1 MTREEAAA
9 LVNSAIDQLVLNDSA
24 LLDLDVTERSLSY
37 RLAHYMAL
45 SEAIR
50 PPLTVDCEYNRHFG
64 DPKRL
69 RLPPRNALDRE
80 IRATTVFP
88 DILVHERN
96 TNANNLVV
104 LELKKPGEDIAY
116 DELKLRAFRE
126 ELGYLHTAHVIL
138 GRVANGTIIR
148 EVTWID
154 G

>member
-1 MTREEAAA
+1 MNREEATA
-9 LVNSAIDQLVLNDSA
+9 LINSAIDELLQHDAA

-45 SEAIR
+45 SELVR

-69 RLPPRNALDRE
+69 KLPPRKALDRE

-96 TNANNLVV
+96 TDANNLVV

-126 ELGYLHTAHVIL
+126 ELGYIHTAHVIL
-138 GRVANGTIIR
+138 GYSDHGELIR
-148 EVTWID
+148 EIAWID

>member
-1 MTREEAAA
+1 MTREEATA
-9 LVNSAIDQLVLNDSA
+9 LVNSAIDQLLEHDSA
-24 LLDLDVTERSLSY
+24 LLGLDVTERSLSH

-69 RLPPRNALDRE
+69 KLPPRKALDRE

-96 TNANNLVV
+96 TDANNLVV
-104 LELKKPGEDIAY
+104 LELKKPSEDIAY

-126 ELGYLHTAHVIL
+126 ELGYIHTAHVIL
-138 GRVANGTIIR
+138 GHAANGSLIR
-148 EVTWID
+148 QVVWID

>member
-1 MTREEAAA
+1 MTREEATA
-9 LVNSAIDQLVLNDSA
+9 LVNSAIDQLLQHDSA
-24 LLDLDVTERSLSY
+24 LLALDVTERSLSY

-45 SEAIR
+45 SEIVR

-69 RLPPRNALDRE
+69 KLPPRKALDRE

-96 TNANNLVV
+96 TDANNLVV

-126 ELGYLHTAHVIL
+126 ELNYVHTAHVIL
-138 GRVANGTIIR
+138 GYTADSKLVR
-148 EVTWID
+148 EVAWID

>member
-1 MTREEAAA
+1 MTREEATA
-9 LVNSAIDQLVLNDSA
+9 LVNGAIDQLVRHDSA
-24 LLDLDVTERSLSY
+24 LLDLGVTERSLSY
-37 RLAHYMAL
+37 RLAHYMEL
-45 SEAIR
+45 SSTVQ

-69 RLPPRNALDRE
+69 NLPPRDAIDRE

-96 TNANNLVV
+96 SDANNQIV
-104 LELKKPGEDIAY
+104 LELKKPGESIAY

-126 ELGYLHTAHVIL
+126 ELGYIHTAHVIL
-138 GRVANGTIIR
+138 GHTANNALVREIR
-148 EVTWID
+148 WVD

>member
-1 MTREEAAA
+1 MNREEATA
-9 LVNSAIDQLVLNDSA
+9 LVNSAIDKLVEHDSA
-24 LLDLDVTERSLSY
+24 LLALDVTERSLSY

-69 RLPPRNALDRE
+69 RLPPRKALDRE

-88 DILVHERN
+88 DILVHARN
-96 TNANNLVV
+96 SDANNLVV

-126 ELGYLHTAHVIL
+126 ELGYIHAAHVIL
-138 GRVANGTIIR
+138 GHTTSGVLVREIR
-148 EVTWID
+148 WVD
-154 G
+154 A

>member
-1 MTREEAAA
+1 MTREEAAT
-9 LVNSAIDQLVLNDSA
+9 LVNSAIDLLVQNDYA

-45 SEAIR
+45 SDAIQ

-69 RLPPRNALDRE
+69 RLPPRKALDRE

-96 TNANNLVV
+96 TDVNNHVV
-104 LELKKPGEDIAY
+104 LELKKPGEDISY
-116 DELKLRAFRE
+116 DERKLRAFRH
-126 ELGYLHTAHVIL
+126 ELGYAHTAHVIL
-138 GRVANGTIIR
+138 GRVANDAIIR
-148 EVTWID
+148 EVVWID
-154 G
+154 D

>member
-9 LVNSAIDQLVLNDSA
+9 LVNSAIDQLVQNDSA
-24 LLDLDVTERSLSY
+24 LLDLGVTERSLSH

-45 SEAIR
+45 SAAIR

-69 RLPPRNALDRE
+69 KLPPRKALDRE

-96 TNANNLVV
+96 TDANNHVV

-126 ELGYLHTAHVIL
+126 ELGYAHTAHVIL
-138 GRVANGTIIR
+138 GRAADGAIVR